1 MHGYSFAGKE
11 MVARGLYGRFFA
23 LGLPQTNKLL
33 NLIYTLGMPFV
44 YKMIIVGNKRR
55 KLR

>member
-11 MVARGLYGRFFA
+11 MVARGLNGRFFA

-33 NLIYTLGMPFV
+33 TLINTLGMPFV
-44 YKMIIVGNKRR
+44 YKMIIVGNERR

>member
-11 MVARGLYGRFFA
+11 MGARGLNGRFFA

-33 NLIYTLGMPFV
+33 TLIYTLGMPFV
-44 YKMIIVGNKRR
+44 YKMIIVGNERR